1 MKFQSLQK
9 AQNKPRTGA
18 FAIMIT
24 LLLGGCIQDAD
35 FEKLKLN
42 KVDGW
47 TYISTSSPEGHTNS
61 TSASVF
67 PKDENGNLAFAAFEC
82 HNNSNLHLIIE
93 TFRGNINH
101 ANPMKMRYAKSAFG
115 RFTVIDIK
123 ATNHQNK
130 FTIVA
135 QGSNE
140 NTAAITLHP
149 GEAKLGQK
157 LISPNLMLTLPTD
170 YLPTDIAISLD
181 NSNIKK
187 VFDDCGFKPAFMMS
201 N

>member
-1 MKFQSLQK
+1 MKLESHQK
-9 AQNKPRTGA
+9 TKNKPRIGVY
-18 FAIMIT
+18 AIVIT
-24 LLLGGCIQDAD
+24 LLLGGCIQDED
-35 FEKLKLN
+35 FEKLKLK

-47 TYISTSSPEGHTNS
+47 TYLSTSSPEGRTNS

-82 HNNSNLHLIIE
+82 HNNTNLNLIIE
-93 TFRGNINH
+93 TFRGNINQV
-101 ANPMKMRYAKSAFG
+101 NPIKMRYAKSAFG

-123 ATNHQNK
+123 ASNHQSK
-130 FTIVA
+130 FTIVS

-140 NTAAITLHP
+140 NTATITLQP

-157 LISPNLMLTLPTD
+157 LISPNLILSLPTEH
-170 YLPTDIAISLD
+170 LPTEVAIALD
-181 NSNIKK
+181 NPNIQK
-187 VFDDCGFKPAFMMS
+187 VFSDCGFKPAFMMS